1 MIAEIETV
9 TRPVTVQNTHP
20 ECLTEIFREDVNLTV
35 WQRELSQDCR
45 EFADQFAARVGKY
58 NRFVALENS
67 LSIWELLPKWALEL
81 KGIESWLA
89 DVEDVIDM
97 YRCLFEPDAL
107 GVRLQV
113 LDTTMCPRFHIDRVP
128 ARLLVTYSGR
138 GTEWID
144 ERDVL
149 RPSSPGQLPEQSVP
163 THSIKHIP
171 TGAVAILKGEAWVG
185 NEGRG
190 IVHRSPAPGSAP
202 RLLLSLDWLS

>member
-1 MIAEIETV
+1 MIAEFETV

-45 EFADQFAARVGKY
+45 VFSDQFATQVGKY
-58 NRFVALENS
+58 NRFVALEKS
-67 LSIWELLPKWALEL
+67 QSIWELLPKWALEL

-89 DVEDVIDM
+89 DVEDVVEM

-144 ERDVL
+144 ENDVE
-149 RPSSPGQLPEQSVP
+149 RSSSPGQLPEQSV
-163 THSIKHIP
+163 SSSRIKEIP